1 MLLPDAVVQ
10 EARSS
15 GPETL
20 TDGTGTT
27 IQECMKT
34 TYTIDSMYRL
44 VCALLGPSWEER
56 RAADWHLFAILG
68 QAPEGMNP
76 ALMRLVDGATE
87 QLGLSMETFLSEL
100 TAFWM
105 SARAQVQAE
114 SAKFLA
120 ATVEGGT
127 WPMSE
132 SAHAFPLREPVRVVP
147 HDMYGQ
153 GAARYLVT
161 QARRL
166 GFLVDAYVRG
176 LAHPDLTVSDA
187 CWEILGSVPGQARSA
202 IEPMLDIAFHRGA
215 WSAPGRPMRSLAAIF
230 DAHPSAKDLLVSA
243 LAEPAEDR
251 RAEVVSTLAELMTV
265 VPPGLFAAMRN
276 SLDILQGAEQRY
288 VMMKT
293 LSWLG
298 HHANGDSAHLV
309 LRRAE
314 AMLSSAEG
322 ADRGGGAWGI
332 ALGGT
337 PATHEP
343 RLIALLRDRSWMT
356 RADAAGAAAQWQ
368 EPSDELVRAVAE
380 LLGDCEGHDGQP
392 HETALATLMAWGTR
406 AAPAVG
412 KLAAWMVSELDD
424 ELPRPDTV
432 WGLIQALG
440 PAASGVR
447 SAVREVVAAYR
458 RDNADAEDVSGD
470 FMHDSPYVPA
480 ELGEY
485 GGTPVVPPAP
495 ILDAVDRLPDDFDAP
510 FAQPTTEHL
519 NIGAWLIQQTG
530 IDPDEEVPGTPPF
543 ADRAVQPEAI
553 DLIEDWLRLATPSAV
568 SC

>member
-215 WSAPGRPMRSLAAIF
+215 WSAPGRPMRQALGPAASGVR
-230 DAHPSAKDLLVSA
+230 SAVGEVVAAYRRDNA
-243 LAEPAEDR
+243 DAED
-251 RAEVVSTLAELMTV
+251 VS
-265 VPPGLFAAMRN
+265 
-276 SLDILQGAEQRY
+276 
-288 VMMKT
+288 
-293 LSWLG
+293 
-298 HHANGDSAHLV
+298 GDF
-309 LRRAE
+309 
-314 AMLSSAEG
+314 
-322 ADRGGGAWGI
+322 
-332 ALGGT
+332 
-337 PATHEP
+337 
-343 RLIALLRDRSWMT
+343 ALLRDRSWMT
-356 RADAAGAAAQWQ
+356 RADAAGAAAQWP
-368 EPSDELVRAVAE
+368 EPSEELVRAVAE

-406 AAPAVG
+406 AAPAMG

-424 ELPRPDTV
+424 ELPGPETV
-432 WGLIQALG
+432 WALI
-440 PAASGVR
+440 ASGCTAR
-447 SAVREVVAAYR
+447 SAK
-458 RDNADAEDVSGD
+458 
-470 FMHDSPYVPA
+470 
-480 ELGEY
+480 
-485 GGTPVVPPAP
+485 GG
-495 ILDAVDRLPDDFDAP
+495 
-510 FAQPTTEHL
+510 
-519 NIGAWLIQQTG
+519 
-530 IDPDEEVPGTPPF
+530 VPGTSSSGSMPVCSTNQAPMF
-543 ADRAVQPEAI
+543 RCSVVGWANGASTTSWPR
-553 DLIEDWLRLATPSAV
+553 RSSPSAGLGIRATARSPTRSPRRSASRCLRGRPTPALMANPV
-568 SC
+568 AAIPGGPSAGRGARGEAWRGTTGWRW